1 MKRIRMT
8 MALAAML
15 LVAQFATAQMMGGGG
30 SHHGGSSGG
39 NNGGMNGGMNGGNNG
54 GMNGGDMMGSMG
66 AGMGQSLVVGTDG
79 VLYTLRTSV
88 GSTTQAP
95 AVDVVAIR
103 PAGTQAWSTK
113 VEGRM
118 TRLELSGTLV
128 LVATGSGDMGMD
140 GEFDGDDGEFD
151 EDDDASRLVAL
162 STASGS
168 VQWSLNLNGH
178 VASLEP
184 FSGGVYALLMRHD
197 GTNSGN
203 GMHNGSNGTTLMKR
217 SIAAIDNAGKV
228 LWTIDLN

>member
-15 LVAQFATAQMMGGGG
+15 LVAQFATAQMMGGG
-30 SHHGGSSGG
+30 SHHGGSSGGNNGG

-66 AGMGQSLVVGTDG
+66 AGMGQSLIVGTDG
-79 VLYTLRTSV
+79 VLYTLRTSAA
-88 GSTTQAP
+88 STVQVP

-118 TRLELSGTLV
+118 TRLELTGTFV

-140 GEFDGDDGEFD
+140 GEFDG
-151 EDDDASRLVAL
+151 DDDASRLVAL

-203 GMHNGSNGTTLMKR
+203 GMHNGANGTTLMKR

>member
-1 MKRIRMT
+1 MGDNNMKRIRMT
-8 MALAAML
+8 MTLAAML

-39 NNGGMNGGMNGGNNG
+39 NNGGMNGGDNG

-79 VLYTLRTSV
+79 VLYTLRTSAA
-88 GSTTQAP
+88 STTQAP

-103 PAGTQAWSTK
+103 PAGAQAWSTK
-113 VEGRM
+113 VDGRM

-140 GEFDGDDGEFD
+140 GSFN
-151 EDDDASRLVAL
+151 DDADQSRLVAL
-162 STASGS
+162 SAASGA
-168 VQWSLNLNGH
+168 VQWTLNLNGH

-203 GMHNGSNGTTLMKR
+203 GMHNGSNGPTLMKR

>member
-15 LVAQFATAQMMGGGG
+15 LVAQFATAQMMGGG
-30 SHHGGSSGG
+30 SHHGGSSSG
-39 NNGGMNGGMNGGNNG
+39 NNGGMNGGMNGGNNGGNNG

-88 GSTTQAP
+88 ASTTQAP

-113 VEGRM
+113 VDGRM

-140 GEFDGDDGEFD
+140 GSFEG
-151 EDDDASRLVAL
+151 DDDASRLVAL
-162 STASGS
+162 SVASGS
-168 VQWSLNLNGH
+168 VQWTAALDGH
-178 VASLEP
+178 VASIEP

>member
-15 LVAQFATAQMMGGGG
+15 LVAQFATAQMMGGDG

-54 GMNGGDMMGSMG
+54 GMTGGDMMGSMG

-79 VLYTLRTSV
+79 VLFTLRTSET
-88 GSTTQAP
+88 STTQVP

-103 PAGTQAWSTK
+103 PTGTQAWSTK

-118 TRLELSGTLV
+118 TRLELAGALV
-128 LVATGSGDMGMD
+128 LVATGGGDMGMD
-140 GEFDGDDGEFD
+140 GSFDD
-151 EDDDASRLVAL
+151 ETDASRLVAL
-162 STASGS
+162 SAASGA
-168 VQWSLNLNGH
+168 VQWSLALNGH

-203 GMHNGSNGTTLMKR
+203 SMHNGSNGTTLMKR

>member
-1 MKRIRMT
+1 MGENNMKRIRMT

-15 LVAQFATAQMMGGGG
+15 LVAQFATAQMMGGGSG
-30 SHHGGSSGG
+30 HHGGSSGG

-66 AGMGQSLVVGTDG
+66 TAMGQSLVVGTDG
-79 VLYTLRTSV
+79 VLYTLRASAA
-88 GSTTQAP
+88 STTQVP
-95 AVDVVAIR
+95 AADVVAIR
-103 PAGTQAWSTK
+103 PTGTQAWSTK

-118 TRLELSGTLV
+118 TRLELTGTLV
-128 LVATGSGDMGMD
+128 LVAPGSGDMGMD
-140 GEFDGDDGEFD
+140 GSFN
-151 EDDDASRLVAL
+151 DDADQSRLVAL
-162 STASGS
+162 SAASGS
-168 VQWSLNLNGH
+168 VQWTVDLEGH
-178 VASLEP
+178 VASFEP

>member
-30 SHHGGSSGG
+30 SHHGGSSGS

-79 VLYTLRTSV
+79 VLYTFRTSETT
-88 GSTTQAP
+88 TTQVP

-103 PAGTQAWSTK
+103 PTGTQAWSTK
-113 VEGRM
+113 VEGSM
-118 TRLELSGTLV
+118 TRLELTGTLV
-128 LVATGSGDMGMD
+128 LLATGSGDMGMD
-140 GEFDGDDGEFD
+140 GSFDD
-151 EDDDASRLVAL
+151 ETDASRLVAL
-162 STASGS
+162 SAASGA
-168 VQWSLNLNGH
+168 VQWGLALDGH

-184 FSGGVYALLMRHD
+184 FSGGIYALLMRHD

>member
-1 MKRIRMT
+1 MTRIRMT
-8 MALAAML
+8 IALAATL
-15 LVAQFATAQMMGGGG
+15 LVAQFAAAQMMGGSGN
-30 SHHGGSSGG
+30 HHGGSSGG
-39 NNGGMNGGMNGGNNG
+39 NNGGMNGGNNGGMNGG

-79 VLYTLRTSV
+79 VLYTLRTSAA
-88 GSTTQAP
+88 STSQAP
-95 AVDVVAIR
+95 TVDVVAIG
-103 PAGTQAWSTK
+103 PAGTQAWSTT

-118 TRLELSGTLV
+118 TRLELTGTLV

-140 GEFDGDDGEFD
+140 GEFDS
-151 EDDDASRLVAL
+151 DDDASRLVAL

-197 GTNSGN
+197 GTSSGD
-203 GMHNGSNGTTLMKR
+203 GMHGGSNGATLMKR
-217 SIAAIDNAGKV
+217 AIVAIDNAGKV
-228 LWTIDLN
+228 LWTTDLN

>member
-1 MKRIRMT
+1 MKRIRIT
-8 MALAAML
+8 IALAATL
-15 LVAQFATAQMMGGGG
+15 LVAQFAAAQMMGGSG

-39 NNGGMNGGMNGGNNG
+39 NNGGMNGGNNGGMNGSNGGMNG
-54 GMNGGDMMGSMG
+54 GMNGGDMMSSMG
-66 AGMGQSLVVGTDG
+66 AGMGQSLIVGSDG
-79 VLYTLRTSV
+79 VLYTLRTSETT
-88 GSTTQAP
+88 TTQVP

-103 PAGTQAWSTK
+103 PTGTQAWSTK
-113 VEGRM
+113 VDGRM
-118 TRLELSGTLV
+118 TRLELAGTLV

-140 GEFDGDDGEFD
+140 GSFDD
-151 EDDDASRLVAL
+151 ETDASRLVAL
-162 STASGS
+162 SAASGA
-168 VQWSLNLNGH
+168 VQWNLALDGH

-217 SIAAIDNAGKV
+217 SVAAIDNAGKV

>member
-1 MKRIRMT
+1 MGDNNMKRIRMT
-8 MALAAML
+8 MTLAAML

-39 NNGGMNGGMNGGNNG
+39 NNGGMNGGNNGGMNG

-66 AGMGQSLVVGTDG
+66 AGTGQSIVVGTDG
-79 VLYTLRTSV
+79 VLYTLRTSAA
-88 GSTTQAP
+88 STTQAP

-103 PAGTQAWSTK
+103 PAGAQAWSTK
-113 VEGRM
+113 VDGRM

-140 GEFDGDDGEFD
+140 GSFN
-151 EDDDASRLVAL
+151 DDADQSRLVAL
-162 STASGS
+162 SAVSGAA
-168 VQWSLNLNGH
+168 QWTLALDGH

-197 GTNSGN
+197 GTNSEN
-203 GMHNGSNGTTLMKR
+203 GMHSGSNGTTLMKR
-217 SIAAIDNAGKV
+217 SIAAVDNAGKV
-228 LWTIDLN
+228 LWTIDLY

>member
-15 LVAQFATAQMMGGGG
+15 LVAQFATAQMMGGG
-30 SHHGGSSGG
+30 SHHGGSSSG

-54 GMNGGDMMGSMG
+54 GNNGGMNGGDMMGGMG
-66 AGMGQSLVVGTDG
+66 TGMGQSLVVGTDG

-88 GSTTQAP
+88 ASTTQAP

-113 VEGRM
+113 VDGRM

-140 GEFDGDDGEFD
+140 GSFEG
-151 EDDDASRLVAL
+151 DDDASRLVAL
-162 STASGS
+162 SVASGS
-168 VQWSLNLNGH
+168 VQWTAALDGH
-178 VASLEP
+178 VASIEP

>member
-1 MKRIRMT
+1 MGDNNMKRIRMT

-88 GSTTQAP
+88 ASTTQAP

-113 VEGRM
+113 VDGRM

-128 LVATGSGDMGMD
+128 LVATGNGDMEMD
-140 GEFDGDDGEFD
+140 GSFDD
-151 EDDDASRLVAL
+151 ETDASRLVAL
-162 STASGS
+162 SAISGAA
-168 VQWSLNLNGH
+168 QWTLALDGH

-203 GMHNGSNGTTLMKR
+203 GMHSGSNGTTLMKR
-217 SIAAIDNAGKV
+217 SIAAVDNAGKV

>member
-1 MKRIRMT
+1 MGDNNMKRIRMT

-54 GMNGGDMMGSMG
+54 GMNGGDMMGNMG

-88 GSTTQAP
+88 ASTTQAP
-95 AVDVVAIR
+95 AVDIVAIR

-113 VEGRM
+113 VDGRM

-140 GEFDGDDGEFD
+140 GSFNEDAD
-151 EDDDASRLVAL
+151 ESRLVAL
-162 STASGS
+162 SGTSGA
-168 VQWSLNLNGH
+168 VQWNLALDGH

-184 FSGGVYALLMRHD
+184 FSGGVYALLTRHD
-197 GTNSGN
+197 GTNSGS

>member
-8 MALAAML
+8 IALAATL
-15 LVAQFATAQMMGGGG
+15 LVAQFATAQMMGGSGN
-30 SHHGGSSGG
+30 HHGGSSGGNNGG
-39 NNGGMNGGMNGGNNG
+39 NNGGMNGGMNGG
-54 GMNGGDMMGSMG
+54 GMNVGDMTGSMG
-66 AGMGQSLVVGTDG
+66 AGMGQSLSVGSDG
-79 VLYTLRTSV
+79 VLYTLRTSTA
-88 GSTTQAP
+88 STSQVP

-118 TRLELSGTLV
+118 TRLELTGTLV
-128 LVATGSGDMGMD
+128 LLATGSGDMGMD
-140 GEFDGDDGEFD
+140 GSFEG
-151 EDDDASRLVAL
+151 DDDASRLVAL
-162 STASGS
+162 SVASGS
-168 VQWSLNLNGH
+168 VQWTAALDGH
-178 VASLEP
+178 VASIEP

>member
-8 MALAAML
+8 MGLAAML

-54 GMNGGDMMGSMG
+54 GMNGGDMMGNMG

-88 GSTTQAP
+88 ASTTEAP
-95 AVDVVAIR
+95 AADVVAIR

-113 VEGRM
+113 VDGRM

-140 GEFDGDDGEFD
+140 GSFEG
-151 EDDDASRLVAL
+151 DDDASRLVAL
-162 STASGS
+162 SVASGS
-168 VQWSLNLNGH
+168 VQWTAALDGH
-178 VASLEP
+178 VASIEP

>member
-39 NNGGMNGGMNGGNNG
+39 NNGGNNGGMNGGMNGGNNG
-54 GMNGGDMMGSMG
+54 GMTGGDMMGSMG

-88 GSTTQAP
+88 ASTTQAP

-113 VEGRM
+113 VDGRM

-128 LVATGSGDMGMD
+128 LVATGNGDMEMD
-140 GEFDGDDGEFD
+140 GSFDD
-151 EDDDASRLVAL
+151 ETDASRLVAL
-162 STASGS
+162 SAISGAA
-168 VQWSLNLNGH
+168 QWTLALDGH

-203 GMHNGSNGTTLMKR
+203 GMHSGSNGTTLMKR

>member
-39 NNGGMNGGMNGGNNG
+39 NNGGNNGGMNGGMNGGNNG
-54 GMNGGDMMGSMG
+54 GMTGGDMMGSMG

-88 GSTTQAP
+88 ASTTQAP

-113 VEGRM
+113 VDGRM

-128 LVATGSGDMGMD
+128 LVATGNGDMEMD
-140 GEFDGDDGEFD
+140 GSFDD
-151 EDDDASRLVAL
+151 ETDASRLVAL
-162 STASGS
+162 SAISGAA
-168 VQWSLNLNGH
+168 QWTLALDGH

-203 GMHNGSNGTTLMKR
+203 GMHSGSNGTTLMKR
-217 SIAAIDNAGKV
+217 SIAAVDNAGKV